1 MIRIWSLGALA
12 ALLAGGAVVAACTGG
27 TAGEATASAGGFAED
42 RPSSRPPLPSAPE
55 TSSPCPGSDPPRV
68 GDGCLQRIEACE
80 YGHDLDR
87 RCNDLFSCAD
97 GRWERGTQSSCF
109 GRCPD
114 TIAAVVPGSACN
126 DSTVGCSYVEGT
138 CACVP
143 DPDGGTLD
151 PGTGE
156 DAGPSSVPGRW
167 RCTPPPGNGCPAQR
181 PGIGVD
187 CVHPMDCDYG
197 SCALGRELVYS
208 CVEGVWVQGDYPSS
222 CE

>member
-1 MIRIWSLGALA
+1 MTRICSLGALA
-12 ALLAGGAVVAACTGG
+12 ALLAGAALVAACSGG
-27 TAGEATASAGGFAED
+27 GEPPFAASGGSAED
-42 RPSSRPPLPSAPE
+42 HPPSPPPLPSVPGN
-55 TSSPCPGSDPPRV
+55 SPCPGYDPPRI
-68 GDGCLQRIEACE
+68 GDACVQRTEACE

-87 RCNDLFSCAD
+87 PCNDLFECAD
-97 GRWERGTQSSCF
+97 NGLWERGSRSACF

-114 TIAAVVPGSACN
+114 TIAAIVPGSACN

-151 PGTGE
+151 PAADE
-156 DAGPSSVPGRW
+156 DAGTNSVPGHW

-208 CVEGVWVQGDYPSS
+208 CVGGAWVQGDYPSC